1 MLPLGLY
8 FMNIFFDIYYCYTL
22 YRGADKS
29 IAAPEKKKANVSARM
44 AWISFGAL
52 PCKEKKKLDDSSRL
66 DLIEIVLVPDIL
78 PGLFPSW
85 SSLGHISTPVCM

>member
-44 AWISFGAL
+44 A
-52 PCKEKKKLDDSSRL
+52 
-66 DLIEIVLVPDIL
+66 
-78 PGLFPSW
+78 
-85 SSLGHISTPVCM
+85 